1 MNFHSFGTRVVI
13 GREKKKEVGG
23 LLSFVTC
30 LIAVTSRH
38 YCRRSVKRGFVSMN
52 STGSEEPHSTLSKNL
67 IKNWI
72 PLTGP
77 LLGGRALLGGPEY
90 GLVEILQNGACQ
102 KKIKNHFIPQF
113 FELSKNSLY
122 SYPQF
127 SELSRNS
134 LNSCAEFCT
143 MVAKS
148 LEKKSGHKN

>member
-1 MNFHSFGTRVVI
+1 MTNYLHKCAIWINITHFAN
-13 GREKKKEVGG
+13 EEQN
-23 LLSFVTC
+23 
-30 LIAVTSRH
+30 
-38 YCRRSVKRGFVSMN
+38 FVSLPIF
-52 STGSEEPHSTLSKNL
+52 TRPVFKWVVHLPLYVVPQHSTLSKNL

-113 FELSKNSLY
+113 SELSKNSLY

-127 SELSRNS
+127 SEISKNS
-134 LNSCAEFCT
+134 LYSCTELCT

-148 LEKKSGHKN
+148 LEKNLVTIIRFQILTSS